1 MFFFFYL
8 ILLSHQN
15 LNLKL
20 SHSISEL
27 AVSSTI
33 LAKNSSYATHLL
45 KFLEPA
51 VGNNSQWKLC
61 YRASF
66 DGWDAFTFHSLCDG
80 KKNTVTI
87 VESNLYVFGG
97 YTDAP
102 WGNLPCYLLIQLHSC
117 LPFSLGVCLPVSKP
131 VCLSISHFAL
141 VYVGMSVSQSVSL
154 YICIGYYSLNF
165 FFFKLN
171 YKKGKC
177 GVHIYTPSSER

>member
-1 MFFFFYL
+1 MYIFFYL

-87 VESNLYVFGG
+87 VESNQYVFGG

-141 VYVGMSVSQSVSL
+141 VYVGMSVSQSV
-154 YICIGYYSLNF
+154 CIFVLATTVLI